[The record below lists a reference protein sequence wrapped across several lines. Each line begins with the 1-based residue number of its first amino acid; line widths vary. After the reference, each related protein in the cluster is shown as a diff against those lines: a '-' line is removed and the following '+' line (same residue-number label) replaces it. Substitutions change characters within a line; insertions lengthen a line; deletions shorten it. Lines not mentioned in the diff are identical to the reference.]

1 MTERTPRFT
10 YVTKHSIH
18 SGTPVRLDTQATE
31 CSRRGT
37 GAMVGLLLD
46 LGGFQN
52 WWVRGFV
59 TSCIGLRILTALNPN
74 VSRLY
79 TVSCMYLGYFSLYL
93 ERRVDPC
100 CVARVD

>member
-1 MTERTPRFT
+1 MTERTPRLT

-31 CSRRGT
+31 RSRRGT
-37 GAMVGLLLD
+37 GVMVGLLLD

-59 TSCIGLRILTALNPN
+59 TSCIGLRILTAL
-74 VSRLY
+74 S
-79 TVSCMYLGYFSLYL
+79 
-93 ERRVDPC
+93 
-100 CVARVD
+100 